1 MPVELAIFLLGLLP
15 VALRGWIG
23 WRTGATLEMRHTL
36 TYLFAL
42 LAALRYWRPATEAV
56 LGLVSLD
63 RQFVAVAVFLALFVV
78 AALVAGLAVNL
89 KGEFYQSVAPNVFD
103 NLLGAVCGVVSG
115 ALIGGVLVML
125 CAFVLPGKVEGFD
138 AAKFPGRFDLL
149 PEWVFRT
156 GETEIAGIAPA
167 SPSATQ
173 FPLPVKPVVVEALVK
188 DTSVPPPDVPP
199 AKSTPKYA
207 KLWYEKALMK
217 ARGNATIQLAPDSAF
232 RLDQLA
238 QAQETAQA
246 EKKLLGFIMVWDVF
260 FGNPAKP
267 QGNKGEDALAHFHEV
282 FRDNLVLVYVRHEE
296 LDKQIDKIP
305 QAVKKGFFGSEGG
318 KFSPNMAVVSAD
330 AQEFVCQIPLGGGDA
345 TDGRTRE
352 AVFREKI
359 QAINAW
365 IDAQASK

>member
-1 MPVELAIFLLGLLP
+1 MPIELLVFLLGLLP

-42 LAALRYWRPATEAV
+42 LAALRYWRPATEVV
-56 LGLVSLD
+56 LGVVPLD
-63 RQFVAVAVFLALFVV
+63 LQFVAVAVFLALFVA

-103 NLLGAVCGVVSG
+103 NALGAVCGVVSG

-125 CAFVLPGKVEGFD
+125 CAFVLPGKVEGFE
-138 AAKFPGRFDLL
+138 AAKFPQRLDRL
-149 PEWVFRT
+149 PQWVFQAV
-156 GETEIAGIAPA
+156 ETEIAGIAST

-173 FPLPVKPVVVEALVK
+173 FPAPVQPVVVEALVT
-188 DTSVPPPDVPP
+188 DTSVTPPQAVQ
-199 AKSTPKYA
+199 KYE
-207 KLWYEKALMK
+207 KFSYEKALMR

-232 RLDQLA
+232 RLDQIEEA
-238 QAQETAQA
+238 MQTAQA
-246 EKKLLGFIMVWDVF
+246 EKKLLGFLMVWDVF
-260 FGNPAKP
+260 FGKPAKP
-267 QGNKGEDALAHFHEV
+267 MDKQGADALAHFHEV

-305 QAVKKGFFGSEGG
+305 EAVKKGFFGSNGAT
-318 KFSPNMAVVSAD
+318 FSPNMAVVSAD
-330 AQEFVCQIPLGGGDA
+330 AADFVCQIPLGGGDA
-345 TDGRTRE
+345 TEGRARE

-365 IDAQASK
+365 IESRSP